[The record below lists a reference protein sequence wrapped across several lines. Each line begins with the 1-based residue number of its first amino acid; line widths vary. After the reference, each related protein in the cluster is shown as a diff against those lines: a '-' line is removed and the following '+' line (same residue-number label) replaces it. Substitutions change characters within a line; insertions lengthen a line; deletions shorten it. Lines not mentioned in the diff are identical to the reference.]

1 MGCLPI
7 YGVSLTKRGYV
18 KERIIRT
25 LLNNPTGT
33 LTKYRAAKEAGA
45 SYSWAH
51 EVLASLE
58 RGGFVEGTKVT
69 DYRGLMLHWLSLRRR
84 PRKRDY
90 MVQDPIRLL
99 IDADMEY
106 AVTSY
111 QGETLV
117 QGYLF
122 PSRVDVYVR
131 GEDQRRWLNLLS
143 DNGLVGKG
151 NVRTLVDDE
160 HVFYNSHTVK
170 NINVVSTP
178 QLILDLLIEGGPSA
192 EAAEMLLGKVAPEH
206 VR

>member
-1 MGCLPI
+1 M
-7 YGVSLTKRGYV
+7 TRGYV

-25 LLNNPTGT
+25 LLNNPSGT

-45 SYSWAH
+45 SYSWTH
-51 EVLASLE
+51 EFLASLE
-58 RGGFVEGTKVT
+58 RGGFVEGTTVT
-69 DYRGLMLHWLSLRRR
+69 DYRGLIVYWRSIRSR

-90 MVQDPIRLL
+90 MVQEPMPLL
-99 IDADMEY
+99 IDTNMEF

-131 GEDQRRWLNLLS
+131 GEDQWRWHKLLS
-143 DNGLVGKG
+143 DNGLVGRG

-160 HVFYNSHTVK
+160 HVFYNSHAVK

-178 QLILDLLIEGGPSA
+178 QLILDLLIEGGPSV
-192 EAAEMLLGKVAPEH
+192 EAAEMLLDKVAPEH
-206 VR
+206 VQ

>member
-1 MGCLPI
+1 
-7 YGVSLTKRGYV
+7 VSLTKRGYV

-33 LTKYRAAKEAGA
+33 LTKYRVAKEAGA

-51 EVLASLE
+51 EFLGNLE
-58 RGGFVEGTKVT
+58 RGGYVEGTKVM
-69 DYRGLMLHWLSLRRR
+69 DYRGLIVHWLSLRRR

-90 MVQDPIRLL
+90 MVQDPLRLL
-99 IDADMEY
+99 IDADMKY

-131 GEDQRRWLNLLS
+131 GEDQRRWHKLLS
-143 DNGLVGKG
+143 EYGLVGKG

-160 HVFYNSHTVK
+160 HVFYNSQSVR

>member
-1 MGCLPI
+1 MACLPI

-25 LLNNPTGT
+25 LLNNPSGT
-33 LTKYRAAKEAGA
+33 LTKYRAAKEADA
-45 SYSWAH
+45 SYSWTH
-51 EVLASLE
+51 EFLTNLE
-58 RGGFVEGTKVT
+58 RGGLVEGTKVT
-69 DYRGLMLHWLSLRRR
+69 DYRGLIRYWRSLRRR

-99 IDADMEY
+99 VDTDMEY

-111 QGETLV
+111 HGETLV

-122 PSRVDVYVR
+122 PSRVDVYVME
-131 GEDQRRWLNLLS
+131 EDQRRWHKLLS

-160 HVFYNSHTVK
+160 HVFYNAHFVK

-206 VR
+206 VQ

>member
-1 MGCLPI
+1 M
-7 YGVSLTKRGYV
+7 TRGIV
-18 KERIIRT
+18 KERIMRT
-25 LLNNPTGT
+25 LLSNPSGK
-33 LTKYRAAKEAGA
+33 LTKYRVAKEAKA
-45 SYSWAH
+45 SYAWTH
-51 EVLASLE
+51 EFLANLE
-58 RGGFVEGTKVT
+58 REGLVNGTKVT
-69 DYRGLMLHWLSLRRR
+69 DYRGLIMYWRSIRRR

-90 MVQDPIRLL
+90 MVQDPLSLL
-99 IDADMEY
+99 FDTDMEY

-122 PSRVDVYVR
+122 PSRVDFYVR
-131 GEDQRRWLNLLS
+131 EGDQRRWHKLLS

-160 HVFYNSHTVK
+160 HVFYSSHVVRD
-170 NINVVSTP
+170 INVVSYP

-206 VR
+206 VQ

>member
-1 MGCLPI
+1 MTCLPI

-33 LTKYRAAKEAGA
+33 LTKYRVAKEAGA

-51 EVLASLE
+51 EFLGNLE
-58 RGGFVEGTKVT
+58 RGGYVEGTKVM
-69 DYRGLMLHWLSLRRR
+69 DYRGLIVHWLSLRRR

-90 MVQDPIRLL
+90 MVQDPLRLL
-99 IDADMEY
+99 IDADMKY

-131 GEDQRRWLNLLS
+131 GEDQRRWHKLLS
-143 DNGLVGKG
+143 EYGLVGKG

-160 HVFYNSHTVK
+160 HVFYNSQSVR